1 MGVYERDVDQLD
13 EEEVPVRGFD
23 KPLGAW
29 RLHREIRSAD
39 RELMLIADLTRGLGI
54 WRGRSWA
61 S

>member
-29 RLHREIRSAD
+29 RLHREITFAS
-39 RELMLIADLTRGLGI
+39 LLTVSLTLYLFASGI
-54 WRGRSWA
+54 
-61 S
+61 